1 MVKIQDIEKLFLYIL
16 TYSYLLLPIVFL
28 LLKNKRGNS
37 PKVVAIYGALFF
49 ALLFLA
55 NPYNSFI
62 SRPYLRL
69 FQLFY
74 TFCEYFFFTYL
85 ILQNISGR
93 RFKIFIITCSAIFV
107 GFLIL
112 EYTAKKSGHLDSI
125 PVGIESILI
134 FVYISFYFYQNFK
147 NSNSDYIYNDPFF
160 WLCIGMLIYLGGTF
174 FFNILVNHVDETQ
187 IDKYWF
193 LTYIADIIKNIFFS
207 ISLLFFDRFYNREKI
222 ASKSVPYLDLDMN

>member
-1 MVKIQDIEKLFLYIL
+1 MDKIQNIEKLFLYIL

-28 LLKNKRGNS
+28 FLKNKKGNS

-49 ALLFLA
+49 TLLFLA

-62 SRPYLRL
+62 PRPYLRL
-69 FQLFY
+69 FQLIY

-85 ILQNISGR
+85 ILQNISNR
-93 RFKIFIITCSAIFV
+93 KFKIFILTCSAIFV

-134 FVYISFYFYQNFK
+134 FVYISFYFYENFK
-147 NSNSDYIYNDPFF
+147 NSNSEYIYNDPFF
-160 WLCIGMLIYLGGTF
+160 WLCIGMLVYLGGTF
-174 FFNILVNHVDETQ
+174 FFNILVNHIDETQ

-193 LTYIADIIKNIFFS
+193 LTYIAEIIKNIFFS
-207 ISLLFFDRFYNREKI
+207 ISLLFFERHFNREKTV
-222 ASKSVPYLDLDMN
+222 SKSVPYLDLDMN